1 MLEAAPFCEE
11 AIGEASLIEG
21 LVTNHRYGEK
31 PPIFAEP
38 YSVGKDGGKPIVSKG
53 EEVSV
58 IIDRVILPK
67 TMPGDSCQYTHTVY
81 SFNKRDID
89 MRIIIGSGDAMC

>member
-1 MLEAAPFCEE
+1 MLEAAPFCEG

-38 YSVGKDGGKPIVSKG
+38 HSVGKDGGKPIVSMSSTC
-53 EEVSV
+53 ENMPARISV
-58 IIDRVILPK
+58 RS
-67 TMPGDSCQYTHTVY
+67 DSHFL
-81 SFNKRDID
+81 FNREKLK
-89 MRIIIGSGDAMC
+89 